1 MTKNPVMTTRIN
13 RLILAFLPL
22 WLLACVMSSVQVP
35 TVTATM
41 PTPAKKRAVSATSTA
56 TPSCAVVIALK
67 SLNLRESASEDS
79 PADPQGLQRG
89 DKLTVVSR
97 LAGWLYV
104 TVSDGRKGYVR
115 ADYVVECGK

>member
-1 MTKNPVMTTRIN
+1 MTKYSVMTTRIS
-13 RLILAFLPL
+13 RLILALLPL

-41 PTPAKKRAVSATSTA
+41 PIPTKKTAQISTETA
-56 TPSCAVVIALK
+56 TPACAVVIALK
-67 SLNLRESASEDS
+67 SLNLREAASEDS

-97 LAGWLYV
+97 LAGWFYV